1 VPAFCLPPREERV
14 TVIRSARES
23 DDFAD
28 HLVGVVNSSM
38 LALMIS
44 VGLRTGLFDAMESL
58 PSSTSAEVATAAGLD
73 ERYVREWLA
82 ALTTGGVVA
91 HDPVNMTFALPP
103 EQASALKRVIGGPGG
118 KRLGALA
125 QHASLLARLEDRIV
139 DCFREG
145 GGLPYEA
152 MWAAM
157 GAQSGP
163 LDEPGPLEDV
173 ALVDGA
179 LPVVPQVVER
189 LRLGIDVADVGCGAG
204 LQVNVMAEQFPA
216 SRFVG
221 FDFSLMRG
229 WRRDGPKLA

>member
-1 VPAFCLPPREERV
+1 V

-125 QHASLLARLEDRIV
+125 QHASLLASLKT
-139 DCFREG
+139 G
-145 GGLPYEA
+145 SSTASGKG
-152 MWAAM
+152 AACPTRPC
-157 GAQSGP
+157 GRP
-163 LDEPGPLEDV
+163 W
-173 ALVDGA
+173 
-179 LPVVPQVVER
+179 VPR
-189 LRLGIDVADVGCGAG
+189 VG
-204 LQVNVMAEQFPA
+204 
-216 SRFVG
+216 R
-221 FDFSLMRG
+221 
-229 WRRDGPKLA
+229 